1 MSDLL
6 NQASLVMVPS
16 GYKEDTVYSVVP
28 TDGSGDLS
36 FTRAS
41 NGTRVNSAGLVEDVA
56 WNLLTYSEDLSNAIW
71 TKEPGNS
78 ITTNSTTAPNG
89 TTTADT
95 ITATAG
101 NELNTYQF
109 ANTNAGVFT
118 YSVYVKKNATN
129 LISTYIYQSSVGFKA
144 RGEINFDNGTFTT
157 SLGTGAI
164 ESVGNGWYRVF
175 LTTTLITA
183 QHSFGFY
190 TDSVTGTRSV
200 YAWGAQS
207 NIGSTAKPYFPTTDR
222 LNVPRLTYQNG
233 GGGCPSLLLEKQS
246 TNLVVQSNDM
256 TTWANG
262 GGTMTKNATTSPD
275 GTNNALSF
283 DNTADCSTFAG
294 ASNGVYSWS
303 VYVKQGTSPTAS
315 IDMSDG
321 ATGDVITTFTFA
333 TKTFSGTS
341 AGGSWTSPSTSYIE
355 CGNGWF
361 RITLIATKNAGS
373 SIGHKIIASGSGYT
387 YVYGA
392 QLEASSYVTSYIQST
407 SSSATRVADAC
418 FKTGIS
424 SLIGQTEGTMFVDV
438 TEEAKNDGRYM
449 FVSDASFTNRIVIY
463 QASGAINVYCSAGVS
478 FNISYSPPAGRVKI
492 AFVYKSN
499 DYALWVNGV
508 ERTAVTTVSAVPTGL
523 NATGIGS
530 NEGSIGTAEPLDAG
544 VNQAILFKTRLTN
557 AELASLTTI

>member
-6 NQASLVMVPS
+6 NSASLVMIPS

-28 TDGSGDLS
+28 SDGSGDLS

-41 NGTRVNSAGLVEDVA
+41 NGTRINSQGVVEVCPWNLVEQ
-56 WNLLTYSEDLSNAIW
+56 SETLSASPW
-71 TKEPGNS
+71 GTVSGGTASAPV
-78 ITTNSTTAPNG
+78 ITANDTTAPNG
-89 TTTADT
+89 TMTADKVVFDT
-95 ITATAG
+95 GAG
-101 NELNTYQF
+101 TSG
-109 ANTNAGVFT
+109 TDRCT
-118 YSVYVKKNATN
+118 
-129 LISTYIYQSSVGFKA
+129 IYQDILNQPIGIYTASIYAKVAS
-144 RGEINFDNGTFTT
+144 GTAKIIMRSAGGGQYTT
-157 SLGTGAI
+157 L
-164 ESVGNGWYRVF
+164 N
-175 LTTTLITA
+175 LTTEWQRFEVPETN
-183 QHSFGFY
+183 SVFG
-190 TDSVTGTRSV
+190 TVNIEIGLRRGLANEPLTSPVTC
-200 YAWGAQS
+200 YLWGAQL

-262 GGTMTKNATTSPD
+262 GGTMTKNAATSPD

-341 AGGSWTSPSTSYIE
+341 SGGQWTSPSTSYIE

-392 QLEASSYVTSYIQST
+392 QLELGSYPTSYIPTT
-407 SSSATRVADAC
+407 SSSATRVLDEC
-418 FKTGIS
+418 SKTGIS
-424 SLIGQTEGTMFVDV
+424 SLIGQTEGVLFVDFV
-438 TEEAKNDGRYM
+438 FTAYDYDPKWVAFLGGGASYIGIYTQSTPEFVCEIANSGVPQFFSNTYVFSVGQRYKLAIAYKAND
-449 FVSDASFTNRIVIY
+449 F
-463 QASGAINVYCSAGVS
+463 
-478 FNISYSPPAGRVKI
+478 
-492 AFVYKSN
+492 AFY
-499 DYALWVNGV
+499 VNGTQV
-508 ERTAVTTVSAVPTGL
+508 ATDSSGTVPATSQFSLQYNTA
-523 NATGIGS
+523 
-530 NEGSIGTAEPLDAG
+530 TANLTSRIY
-544 VNQAILFKTRLTN
+544 NQVALFPTRLTN
-557 AELASLTTI
+557 AQLASLTTI